1 MNTIAKKCNYNNCN
15 QHFRGKSILCPIHR
29 TLNKNGVKMTLDSL
43 CKRKDKEHVLNNIMK
58 DLDVKCLRKRVY
70 HDISKDFTK
79 NIINTSMKNII
90 EKNNMEKNTIEN
102 DCIEKNRLVLSP
114 LNINV
119 TKNNIK
125 NIIDTIPKLIETHDI
140 EFIEKKTL
148 DNEIENEIMDEYEF
162 ICNND
167 KIHFYGLK

>member
-15 QHFRGKSILCPIHR
+15 QHFRGKSKLYPIYR

-43 CKRKDKEHVLNNIMK
+43 CKKRKKTLNNIMK

-70 HDISKDFTK
+70 MIYKRFYK
-79 NIINTSMKNII
+79 KCINTSIKIVEKNKI
-90 EKNNMEKNTIEN
+90 EKIKKQNEINQYI
-102 DCIEKNRLVLSP
+102 DKNRLVLSP

-125 NIIDTIPKLIETHDI
+125 NIIDNSKLIETRDI
-140 EFIEKKTL
+140 EFIEKTIDDEL
-148 DNEIENEIMDEYEF
+148 DNEIIDEYE
-162 ICNND
+162 IIYND
-167 KIHFYGLK
+167 NKINFYGLK